1 MLLFVVCNNND
12 VNRID
17 NYNDNDKKM
26 MIIIRKI
33 IRIIIIIIIIMMV
46 EMKMIIVVAI
56 GSMLETMIMVVF
68 SWNHK
73 LRW

>member
-17 NYNDNDKKM
+17 NYNDNDRKM

-33 IRIIIIIIIIMMV
+33 IMIIIMMV

-56 GSMLETMIMVVF
+56 VSTLETMIMVLF

-73 LRW
+73 LR

>member
-17 NYNDNDKKM
+17 NYNDNDRKM
-26 MIIIRKI
+26 MIMIRKMI
-33 IRIIIIIIIIMMV
+33 KTIIIIIMMV
-46 EMKMIIVVAI
+46 EMKMTMVVAI
-56 GSMLETMIMVVF
+56 GSMLETMIMVLF

-73 LRW
+73 LR

>member
-26 MIIIRKI
+26 MIIIRK
-33 IRIIIIIIIIMMV
+33 IIIIIIIMMV

>member
-17 NYNDNDKKM
+17 NYNDNDRKM
-26 MIIIRKI
+26 MITIRKI
-33 IRIIIIIIIIMMV
+33 VVIIMIIIMMV

-56 GSMLETMIMVVF
+56 VSTLETMIMVLF

-73 LRW
+73 LR

>member
-17 NYNDNDKKM
+17 NYNDNDRKM

-33 IRIIIIIIIIMMV
+33 IMIIIMMV
-46 EMKMIIVVAI
+46 EMKMIIVVEI
-56 GSMLETMIMVVF
+56 VSTLETMIMVLF

-73 LRW
+73 LR